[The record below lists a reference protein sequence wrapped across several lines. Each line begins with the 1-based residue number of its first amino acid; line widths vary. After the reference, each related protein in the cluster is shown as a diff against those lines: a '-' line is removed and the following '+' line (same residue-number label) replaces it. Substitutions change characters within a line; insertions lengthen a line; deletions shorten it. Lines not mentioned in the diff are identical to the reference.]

1 MQFLE
6 AKNSEEIVAGPSDRK
21 FGLTMASV
29 FAVIGGFGLYK
40 GSVSGAAWLGL
51 ASVFAGLALWRPR
64 TLRLAN
70 AGWLRLGLLMH
81 RFVNPFVMAILFF
94 VAILPIGLTMRLF
107 GKDFLRLKR
116 DRTLPTYWLP
126 RTDPRPTSVSM
137 RQQF

>member
-6 AKNSEEIVAGPSDRK
+6 GENSEEIVVGPSDRS

-29 FAVIGGFGLYK
+29 FAVIGGFGLYG

-51 ASVFAGLALWRPR
+51 ASVVAGLALWRPA

-70 AGWLRLGLLMH
+70 AGWLRLGLLMY
-81 RFVNPFVMAILFF
+81 RFVNPLVMAIIFF

-116 DRTLPTYWLP
+116 DRSLKTYWL
-126 RTDPRPTSVSM
+126 RRADPRPASVSM